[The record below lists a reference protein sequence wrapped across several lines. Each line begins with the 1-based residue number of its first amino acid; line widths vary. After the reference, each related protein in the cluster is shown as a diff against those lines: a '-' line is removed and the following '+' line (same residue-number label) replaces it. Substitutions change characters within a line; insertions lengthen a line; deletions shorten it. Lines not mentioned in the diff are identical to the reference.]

1 MNFFMARM
9 LALFIGTSL
18 AGICFAV
25 DIFGDDDILWK
36 SGINLYIKFARQDKS
51 PGAKTPPNSH
61 PVVLGAQEITDALTA
76 VEFWE
81 KEGLLRKDKSTT
93 VFTIQQARLLGN
105 YLALGLA
112 KAKSDQDIVFA
123 LSALKKGFLGISD
136 RAYMAGRAFY
146 KDDRLHIIIGDYDR
160 PPDKGMENAVAA
172 TGPNELQYYFTE
184 GSRSS
189 SSSGFKKN
197 IVTGNGIEAYQQN
210 GKLRKDWFVL
220 DVHAAAQALTA
231 KSQKQGAPSA
241 ADSAAIQQEA
251 AKMANERREMRAEMA
266 RMRKEMSESSNS
278 NGGKT
283 AEERLAELDELH
295 KKKLI
300 TDAEYEEKRKQILND
315 L

>member
-1 MNFFMARM
+1 
-9 LALFIGTSL
+9 
-18 AGICFAV
+18 
-25 DIFGDDDILWK
+25 
-36 SGINLYIKFARQDKS
+36 
-51 PGAKTPPNSH
+51 
-61 PVVLGAQEITDALTA
+61 VVLGAQEITDALTA
-76 VEFWE
+76 IEFWE
-81 KEGLLRKDKSTT
+81 KEGLLRKDKAST

-112 KAKSDQDIVFA
+112 KAKPDQDIVFA

-146 KDDRLHIIIGDYDR
+146 KDDRLHIILGDYDR
-160 PPDKGMENAVAA
+160 PADKGMENAVAA

-189 SSSGFKKN
+189 RSSGFKKN
-197 IVTGNGIEAYQQN
+197 ILTGNGIDAYQQ
-210 GKLRKDWFVL
+210 GDKRRQDWFVI
-220 DVHAAAQALTA
+220 DVHAAAQAYAARSKKTDT
-231 KSQKQGAPSA
+231 PSA
-241 ADSAAIQQEA
+241 ANTAAIQQEA

-283 AEERLAELDELH
+283 AEDRLAELDELH